1 MCEEVLTQSDLESGD
16 VLLVRGKSR
25 FSRWIQRL
33 DGTEVSHAALVIS
46 DGMIAEATGDGVA
59 TKTLA
64 DELHAPQLEY
74 AVVARADPA
83 AHAIAAVLQRA
94 DGFLAEHRRYAFE
107 RLLLLAVLLLTRR
120 IPFNARG
127 KVVARRLLEAASQNL
142 VSIVEPDS
150 PCPMI
155 CSEFVHRCYGGNLE
169 IEGLRL
175 AEGLFEQFEDG
186 DRHLPMDSLWELA
199 RQQAAT
205 DGLMEP
211 SPDDSDASADLQ
223 ALTPEQLMEIDP
235 AELVEEDPDASA
247 GGLSGD
253 LLTAIGEFASALGET
268 AKRFPEHFAVPE
280 VPESLID
287 MQLAERL
294 AACTPLVTSFVT
306 PGDLLRSP
314 SLSRIGRM
322 LP

>member
-1 MCEEVLTQSDLESGD
+1 
-16 VLLVRGKSR
+16 
-25 FSRWIQRL
+25 
-33 DGTEVSHAALVIS
+33 
-46 DGMIAEATGDGVA
+46 
-59 TKTLA
+59 
-64 DELHAPQLEY
+64 
-74 AVVARADPA
+74 
-83 AHAIAAVLQRA
+83 
-94 DGFLAEHRRYAFE
+94 
-107 RLLLLAVLLLTRR
+107 
-120 IPFNARG
+120 
-127 KVVARRLLEAASQNL
+127 
-142 VSIVEPDS
+142 
-150 PCPMI
+150 
-155 CSEFVHRCYGGNLE
+155 LE